1 MMIVLVPLLS
11 GKESDPVFV
20 ESITS
25 KATKIILLQIV
36 DKGFMGTAGTAMG
49 EVMHF
54 RSVMNEVKRQIGLKK
69 KTCEEV
75 TEWGT
80 TTKKILSLAILQK
93 VDKVVL
99 VKQNNKFFEE
109 VVEALEKEKV
119 NFEIVNLP
127 EPVKEKKKLF

>member
-1 MMIVLVPLLS
+1 MIVLVPLLS